1 MNELKPRVGW
11 EKLAARGLFIGIGL
25 ALTLALAMCPPT
37 IGQQKPRVKIPETPH
52 LAFVQ
57 EIVRELAAVEEIRNK
72 GEQELKDDPS
82 STFANMI
89 HSGTLFKL
97 ELGSQVGMLEHMRL
111 DDPYDTII
119 PNLIGFYKGKIQVW
133 QEMSDIGGQ
142 FIGGPKPGVD
152 YQKLVAKVP
161 ELRARLDYID
171 ESIFESGP
179 LIFSTLIDLK
189 KTNSKG
195 KTDHLLITKDER
207 KDLIDTINTDFG
219 TKVDDKNQNYMV
231 STAAIIK
238 SYLLKDFKSAD
249 EPWD

>member
-1 MNELKPRVGW
+1 MNGLKPRLGW
-11 EKLAARGLFIGIGL
+11 EKLAASGLFIGLGL
-25 ALTLALAMCPPT
+25 AVTLALAMCPPT
-37 IGQQKPRVKIPETPH
+37 IGQQKSTVIIPETSH

-57 EIVRELAAVEEIRNK
+57 EVVRELAAVEEIRSR
-72 GEQELKDDPS
+72 GEQELKDDPN

-97 ELGSQVGMLEHMRL
+97 ELGSQVRTLERMRL
-111 DDPYDTII
+111 DHPYDTII
-119 PNLIGFYKGKIQVW
+119 PNLIGFYRAKIQVW
-133 QEMSDIGGQ
+133 QEMSEIGGQ

-152 YQKLVAKVP
+152 YQKLEAKVP

-171 ESIFESGP
+171 QSIFESGP
-179 LIFSTLIDLK
+179 LVFSTLINLK
-189 KTNSKG
+189 RTNSKG
-195 KTDHLLITKDER
+195 QADHLLVTNDER

-219 TKVDDKNQNYMV
+219 TKVDDKNQNYIV

-238 SYLLKDFKSAD
+238 SYLLKDFKSSD